1 VLKEEK
7 SKDPYARVRRINPP
21 PDFPHRTRREYNR
34 NKIKQE
40 TEEIILEELE
50 EHENLY
56 KM

>member
-1 VLKEEK
+1 MLKEQK
-7 SKDPYARVRRINPP
+7 IKDPYKNVRRTNPP
-21 PDFPHRTRREYNR
+21 IDFPHKTKWEYDR

-50 EHENLY
+50 EYENLY

>member
-1 VLKEEK
+1 MLKEEK
-7 SKDPYARVRRINPP
+7 SKDPYAHVRRVNPP